1 MILAALPEHHTLF
14 RQVSHNPYLVDEG
27 IGVNPDAVTIDG
39 LRERAW
45 RVVEP
50 YYLGRLA
57 WITEEFNAA
66 ASRELGSADLAQV
79 AEAAVA
85 GRVDTLLIHADREV
99 PGRID
104 RATGRLDLSDLT
116 RPDADD
122 ILDDLAEMVLTMK
135 GRVVVVPAARMP
147 TKSGVAAIYR
157 Y

>member
-1 MILAALPEHHTLF
+1 
-14 RQVSHNPYLVDEG
+14 
-27 IGVNPDAVTIDG
+27 VTIDG

-57 WITEEFNAA
+57 SLIEEFTAA
-66 ASRELGSADLAQV
+66 TSRELGSADLEQV

-85 GRVDTLLIHADREV
+85 SRVGTLLIDADREV
-99 PGRID
+99 AGRID
-104 RATGRLDLSDLT
+104 RATGHLDLSDLT

-122 ILDDLAEMVLTMK
+122 ILDDLAEMVLAMK
-135 GRVVVVPAARMP
+135 GRVVVVPTARMP
-147 TKSGVAAIYR
+147 TKTGVAAIYR